1 MVKIYYLQGYGV
13 PRDIFKDQNYTTYLG
28 IVFNYI
34 YSETRLR
41 KVSPVIYLAGG
52 LTDTFKPYRRTEAGE
67 MRKLLARMTFR
78 LELKKKIASW
88 RYAEL
93 KDCYSTVEGLLAL
106 KNKIDQKISVVIFGE
121 ATRADRMGVLAQKI
135 FGRRAKVVGVDFDLS
150 ARRYLNP
157 KIIQKKEKQD
167 LAQELRIV
175 KNPKLLKAYRQEKLE
190 RLVKLRR
197 LDLAGRR
204 RFYVEEY
211 KK

>member
-1 MVKIYYLQGYGV
+1 
-13 PRDIFKDQNYTTYLG
+13 
-28 IVFNYI
+28 
-34 YSETRLR
+34 
-41 KVSPVIYLAGG
+41 
-52 LTDTFKPYRRTEAGE
+52 

-175 KNPKLLKAYRQEKLE
+175 KNPKLLKAYCQEKLE